1 MPEIKT
7 FQKTWEEMEKY
18 KESIYKAIKVSKEN
32 NLLEEKIINWLEK
45 KLENDLKNKE
55 FIKRNDLLNFW
66 DNLEQIAK
74 NKNLLDTFIER
85 KKTIQKEDKNILEQI
100 FEIITLAQSLINLSK
115 EEEKRKEKE
124 RKHQEKMQQL
134 KKEEEK
140 EKEEL
145 NNLYNKL
152 ENL

>member
-66 DNLEQIAK
+66 DNLEQIAE